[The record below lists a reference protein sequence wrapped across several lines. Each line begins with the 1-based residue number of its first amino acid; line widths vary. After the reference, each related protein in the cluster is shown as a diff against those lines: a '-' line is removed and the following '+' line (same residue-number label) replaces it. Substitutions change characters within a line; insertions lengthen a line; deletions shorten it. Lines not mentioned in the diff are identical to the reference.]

1 MSPRPGA
8 MVASAAPGI
17 IRESRPGAMVAST
30 APGIIRDRCP
40 LARPGALVASTAPG
54 IIRECSWARSVFL
67 WGTGDGLCS
76 VFGEPPCAS
85 TRDLLMIF
93 AFASDTGRVPAKA
106 FR

>member
-8 MVASAAPGI
+8 MVASAAPGS
-17 IRESRPGAMVAST
+17 IRES
-30 APGIIRDRCP
+30 
-40 LARPGALVASTAPG
+40 RPGALVASTAPG
-54 IIRECSWARSVFL
+54 IIRECSRARSVFL

-85 TRDLLMIF
+85 TRDLLMIS
-93 AFASDTGRVPAKA
+93 AFAVDTGRVPAKA

>member
-1 MSPRPGA
+1 MSLRPGA

-30 APGIIRDRCP
+30 APGIIR
-40 LARPGALVASTAPG
+40 
-54 IIRECSWARSVFL
+54 ECSWTRSVFL

-76 VFGEPPCAS
+76 VVGEPPCAS
-85 TRDLLMIF
+85 TRDLLMIS
-93 AFASDTGRVPAKA
+93 AFAVDTGRVPAKA